1 MLKELILIRK
11 VKKMDRKTI
20 DNCVEILNDIRRT
33 EVEGE
38 INHEQA
44 QKYINAERKF
54 METGEY

>member
-1 MLKELILIRK
+1 
-11 VKKMDRKTI
+11 MDRKTI